1 MHTPQ
6 ALALTG
12 PTASGKTGL
21 ALRLAEHLPCEI
33 ISMDSALVY
42 RDMDIGTAKP
52 TAAERAAV
60 PHHLIDTVSPLEHY
74 SAADFTADCVR
85 LVSDIRA
92 RGRLPLIVGGTMMY
106 YHALTQGLNTLP
118 QADDTVRARLQQEK
132 AQHGTAGLYRRL
144 QQADPDTAERL
155 QPQDTQRIERAL
167 EVWLVTGIPL
177 SRHLAAP
184 RGTPP
189 LRPAALALI
198 PADRALLHR
207 KIEARF
213 SAMLAD
219 GLIDE
224 VRLLQQRYP
233 ALTAQMPSMRC
244 VGYRQVWNYLT
255 DGTDRAGLL
264 EQGSAATRQLAKRQL
279 TWLRKT
285 PADAVCDPF
294 DGDSAFQAALR
305 LAGQIAQQ
313 L

>member
-132 AQHGTAGLYRRL
+132 AQHGTAGLYRRPTPPS
-144 QQADPDTAERL
+144 ACSRRTPSASNGRWKYG
-155 QPQDTQRIERAL
+155 
-167 EVWLVTGIPL
+167 WLPA
-177 SRHLAAP
+177 SRSAAIWPPRAAP
-184 RGTPP
+184 R
-189 LRPAALALI
+189 
-198 PADRALLHR
+198 
-207 KIEARF
+207 
-213 SAMLAD
+213 
-219 GLIDE
+219 
-224 VRLLQQRYP
+224 
-233 ALTAQMPSMRC
+233 RC
-244 VGYRQVWNYLT
+244 VPPHWR
-255 DGTDRAGLL
+255 
-264 EQGSAATRQLAKRQL
+264 
-279 TWLRKT
+279 
-285 PADAVCDPF
+285 
-294 DGDSAFQAALR
+294 
-305 LAGQIAQQ
+305 
-313 L
+313 